1 MNSRLSLLGIVL
13 ALQLILV
20 AAFFLGTGGSS
31 DEETLWL
38 DVDVTQIDRMVVSG
52 ADDEVTLASSEDQWR
67 MGELQADQDK
77 VTSLLDKLVAMQTPW
92 PVATSTSSQARF
104 EVEADN
110 HQRRVQLFSGDEQL
124 ADIYLGTSPG
134 FQRVHARKA
143 GEDEIFSVELS
154 NYELPLTV
162 DGWLD
167 KALLSI
173 AEPLDAIQLTLSSG
187 EEHRLQQTDEGWLY
201 NDAAA
206 DQDAAATYANR
217 FKTLRVLNVASAED
231 MDDAVELGRI
241 ELRAKGTDRVLYVDQ
256 VGEDYLLRD
265 AQRSYKVATYI
276 AEQLLL
282 TDVDLAAQAESAEQ
296 AADE

>member
-1 MNSRLSLLGIVL
+1 
-13 ALQLILV
+13 
-20 AAFFLGTGGSS
+20 
-31 DEETLWL
+31 
-38 DVDVTQIDRMVVSG
+38 
-52 ADDEVTLASSEDQWR
+52 
-67 MGELQADQDK
+67 
-77 VTSLLDKLVAMQTPW
+77 
-92 PVATSTSSQARF
+92 
-104 EVEADN
+104 
-110 HQRRVQLFSGDEQL
+110 GDEQL